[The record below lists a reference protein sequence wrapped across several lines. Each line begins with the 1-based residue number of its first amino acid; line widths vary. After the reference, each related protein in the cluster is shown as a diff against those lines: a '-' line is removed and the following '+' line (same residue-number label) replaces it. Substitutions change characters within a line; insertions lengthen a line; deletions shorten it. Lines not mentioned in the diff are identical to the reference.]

1 MKALIMAAGYGTR
14 LEPLTLAVP
23 KPMVPIVN
31 KPCMQHNLELLRR
44 NGIREA
50 VVNIHYHPEQI
61 TNYFQDGDDFGINLA
76 YSFEETLL
84 GTAGGVSQMAKVS
97 GGIDD
102 TFLVLS
108 SDALTDINLRK
119 MIAFHKSKKALVTI
133 ALSMVTDPSHFGVA
147 VLDKEGRI
155 GAFTEK
161 PKREEAPSKLANTGI
176 YIFEPQILDMIPKGK
191 FCDFGCDLFPKLI
204 AKKAPIYGYQMVEY
218 WSDVGGL
225 IPYIKANYDAMMGN
239 VRIFIPGK
247 KVSSGVWVGKN
258 CEIDE
263 SVEFEGCVIVGDRS
277 EVRSGARLK
286 NVVLGDRC
294 LVGDESALEGSI
306 VWSDTYISRKIRIKE
321 SVIGNWCHIGEGVI
335 IDKDSIIS
343 NRCQI
348 RKGTHIKETTRLKP
362 NEIL

>member
-1 MKALIMAAGYGTR
+1 MAAGYGTR

-44 NGIREA
+44 NGIHEA

-61 TNYFQDGDDFGINLA
+61 TNYFKDGDNFGIDLV

-84 GTAGGVSQMAKVS
+84 GTAGGVLQMAKVG
-97 GGIDD
+97 GGIKD

-119 MIAFHKSKKALVTI
+119 MIEFHKSKKALATI
-133 ALSMVTDPSHFGVA
+133 ALSMVSDPSHFGVA
-147 VLDKEGRI
+147 VLDKNEKI
-155 GAFTEK
+155 NAFVEK
-161 PKREEAPSKLANTGI
+161 PKGKEAPSRLANTGI
-176 YIFEPQILDMIPKGK
+176 YIFEPEILDLIPKDK
-191 FCDFGCDLFPKLI
+191 FYDFGSELFPKLI
-204 AKKAPIYGYQMVEY
+204 AKGAPVYGYQMVEY

-247 KVSSGVWVGKN
+247 KVSSCVWTGKN
-258 CEIDE
+258 CEIDDT
-263 SVEFEGCVIVGDRS
+263 VQFDGCVIVGDRC
-277 EVRSGARLK
+277 EIRGGAKLK
-286 NVVLGDRC
+286 NVVLGERSV
-294 LVGDESALEGSI
+294 VGTGSTIEGSI
-306 VWSDTYISRKIRIKE
+306 IWSDSFISHKTHIQE
-321 SVIGNWCHIGEGVI
+321 SVIGNWCHIGEGTQV
-335 IDKDSIIS
+335 DRDSVIS

-348 RKGTHIKETTRLKP
+348 RKATHIASGTRLKP